1 MNLRQI
7 EVFRA
12 VMQAGSISGAATALH
27 VSQPAVSRLVRYLEV
42 KLGVA
47 LFERTGSRLHPT
59 PEAHALKRE
68 VDSAYRSI
76 DRVRHY
82 AEQLRHGVADTLRI
96 ASNLST
102 GLELVPRAIAQI
114 KASMPQLHI
123 SVEIA
128 THTQITDQ
136 LLSGECDIGVVS
148 FVQNHHP
155 ALNVHPIGEGEILCA
170 MSQKHPLASHA
181 KLTAAM
187 LQRPD
192 LISFGRETQHG
203 KLVGSV
209 LGAADQPIAPTVEV
223 RYAYVACSIAASGWG
238 VVVVDDMTARH
249 CQGPDLV
256 LRPLAEPQRYTAYA
270 MSSAERPLSSAG
282 LEMVRLLSLHWA
294 RLSDPRNAPKTKAT
308 AATAAGQA
316 ARKQRVNKQS
326 AK

>member
-76 DRVRHY
+76 DRVRTY

-102 GLELVPRAIAQI
+102 GLELVPRAIADI
-114 KASMPQLHI
+114 KTRMPRLHLT
-123 SVEIA
+123 VEIA
-128 THTQITDQ
+128 THAQITDQ

-148 FVQNHHP
+148 FVQSFHP
-155 ALNVHPIGEGEILCA
+155 SINVHPIGEGEVLCA
-170 MSQKHPLASHA
+170 MSPGHPLAAH
-181 KLTAAM
+181 KRITLDM
-187 LQRPD
+187 LRRPD
-192 LISFGRETQHG
+192 VISFGHETPHG
-203 KLVGSV
+203 KIVNTLVGTQEPP
-209 LGAADQPIAPTVEV
+209 LGPTVDV
-223 RYAYVACSIAASGWG
+223 RYAYVACNIAASGWG
-238 VVVVDDMTARH
+238 VAVVDDMTARH
-249 CQGPDLV
+249 CESDRLV
-256 LRPLAEPQRYTAYA
+256 LRPLARPIRYSACA

-282 LEMVRLLSLHWA
+282 REVVQLLVRHWEASFGRGKKA
-294 RLSDPRNAPKTKAT
+294 RR
-308 AATAAGQA
+308 QA
-316 ARKQRVNKQS
+316 MG
-326 AK
+326 

>member
-42 KLGVA
+42 KLGVP

-76 DRVRHY
+76 DRVRTF

-102 GLELVPRAIAQI
+102 GLELVPRAIADI
-114 KASMPQLHI
+114 KTRMPRLHI
-123 SVEIA
+123 TVEIA
-128 THTQITDQ
+128 THAQITDQ

-148 FVQNHHP
+148 FVQHFHP
-155 ALNVHPIGEGEILCA
+155 SINAHPIGEGEVLCA
-170 MSQKHPLASHA
+170 MSPGHPLAA
-181 KLTAAM
+181 QKRITLDM
-187 LQRPD
+187 LRRPD
-192 LISFGRETQHG
+192 VISFGHETPHG
-203 KLVGSV
+203 KIVNTLVGTQEPP
-209 LGAADQPIAPTVEV
+209 LDPTVDV

-238 VVVVDDMTARH
+238 VAVVDDMTARH
-249 CQGPDLV
+249 CESDRLV
-256 LRPLAEPQRYTAYA
+256 LRPLARPIRYSACA

-282 LEMVRLLSLHWA
+282 REVVQLLAAHWEASFGRKKARRRL
-294 RLSDPRNAPKTKAT
+294 
-308 AATAAGQA
+308 
-316 ARKQRVNKQS
+316 
-326 AK
+326 